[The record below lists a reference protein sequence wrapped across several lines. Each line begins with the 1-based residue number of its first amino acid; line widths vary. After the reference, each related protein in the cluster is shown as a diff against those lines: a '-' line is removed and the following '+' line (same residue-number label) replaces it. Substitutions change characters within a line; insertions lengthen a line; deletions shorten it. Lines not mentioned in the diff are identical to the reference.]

1 MFPTFTGRDDIV
13 LVEAVSPMLDRI
25 GKGDVV
31 ICVRPVDPG
40 EHIIKRVVALGGE
53 EVLVYPTADNP
64 AIQRVMVPRGHVWLQ
79 GDNLL
84 HSLDSRVYGPV
95 PLALVRGRVM
105 CQVWPSVKK
114 IATDFPSP
122 VVSDD

>member
-13 LVEAVSPMLDRI
+13 LVEAVSPMLDRLE
-25 GKGDVV
+25 KGDVV

-40 EHIIKRVVALGGE
+40 EHIIKRVVALAGE
-53 EVLVYPTADNP
+53 EVLVYPTQDNP
-64 AIQRVMVPRGHVWLQ
+64 NIQRVKVPRGHVWLQ

-95 PLALVRGRVM
+95 PLALVRGKVM
-105 CQVWPSVKK
+105 CQIWPSVKQ
-114 IATDFPSP
+114 IQTDYPSP
-122 VVSDD
+122 VVTES